1 MNSKYFSIKNNMLD
15 IHVQVP
21 QWYGHFYHNNSIK
34 LKKYLLSIR
43 IQISSDM
50 NFIVMLN
57 EALKKNKLISK
68 LVTQTLHVLMRFMWL
83 QLQDHV
89 CQNMF

>member
-1 MNSKYFSIKNNMLD
+1 MLD

-34 LKKYLLSIR
+34 LRKYLLSIR

-57 EALKKNKLISK
+57 EALKKDKLISK

-83 QLQDHV
+83 QLQDQE